1 LSARTVIGVL
11 AFILWATLITLT
23 LYELIANGPNILVLI
38 SLVFVGVLGVG
49 VFGALSERRGG
60 PR

>member
-1 LSARTVIGVL
+1 VTARNLIGVA
-11 AFILWATLITLT
+11 AFVVWATMISLT
-23 LYELIANGPNILVLI
+23 LYELFTNGPDILILI

-49 VFGALSERRGG
+49 IFGALSERRGG